1 MTTNSMLK
9 LLIFCL
15 LTSKVCAGINSAI
28 VMNWG
33 PTGTGTQQ
41 HSLKVLEVFY
51 LKGKDA
57 VDDLGG
63 HFDAIQRQLYHDA
76 IFHDITENNRP
87 ESNLLSWDEDIAGN
101 ILNSDKVDSDKARQY
116 FVIGATLFKDVHST
130 SDYKR
135 VVEAFSKAVELAPK
149 WPDAHYNLAL
159 VLEAK
164 ANSRPLNRDAAQNHI
179 RDMYMLAIL
188 HLKIYLDLHTAVAD
202 PKNPVVLSESE
213 RGKIQDKIYEL
224 KARAQKAQDYVPPPL
239 ELAVPTK

>member
-1 MTTNSMLK
+1 MLK
-9 LLIFCL
+9 LIIFCL
-15 LTSKVCAGINSAI
+15 LTSKLCAGINSVI
-28 VMNWG
+28 KMGWG
-33 PTGTGTQQ
+33 ETQQ
-41 HSLKVLEVFY
+41 HYSLNVLEVFY

-57 VDDLGG
+57 IDDTGS

-87 ESNLLSWDEDIAGN
+87 ESKIIWNEWVTGN
-101 ILNSDKVDSDKARQY
+101 ILNSDKVDSEKARQY
-116 FVIGATLFKDVHST
+116 FVVGTTLFKDVHST
-130 SDYKR
+130 SDYKQ
-135 VVEAFSKAVELAPK
+135 VVEAFSKAVELAPR
-149 WPDAHYNLAL
+149 WSDAHYNLAL

-164 ANSRPLNRDAAQNHI
+164 ANSRPLNRDAAQNNI